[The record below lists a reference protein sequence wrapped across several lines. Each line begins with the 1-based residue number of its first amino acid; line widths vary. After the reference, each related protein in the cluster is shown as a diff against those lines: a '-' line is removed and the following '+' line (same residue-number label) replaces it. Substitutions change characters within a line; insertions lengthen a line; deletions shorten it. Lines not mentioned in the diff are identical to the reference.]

1 MTKAN
6 NLISIAYKK
15 RFQEKPFKV
24 AFLNYF
30 QLSERNAHDKQ
41 SPKMCDFDNLGETV
55 KFNSHLNSNFMSNC
69 QHQQHL
75 RGSVTKADC
84 TISNVHPYQNCEKLE
99 ISKLILENPLW
110 QEGNSPNRIGFNFV
124 MTLCRGYFWISLLTL
139 GYEMRPSLSINRR
152 RIF

>member
-110 QEGNSPNRIGFNFV
+110 QEGNPPNRIGFNFV

-139 GYEMRPSLSINRR
+139 GYEMRPNLSINRK